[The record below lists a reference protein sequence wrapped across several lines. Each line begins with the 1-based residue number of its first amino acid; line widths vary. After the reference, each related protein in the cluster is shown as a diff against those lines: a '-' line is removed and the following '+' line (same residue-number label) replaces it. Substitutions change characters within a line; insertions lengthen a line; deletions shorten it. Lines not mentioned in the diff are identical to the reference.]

1 VLLGLDGP
9 AVLAAG
15 YRDLA
20 ARLGPRVL
28 VCQTAAPGTELLLGM
43 VRDPALGPLIVA
55 GAGGVL
61 TELLADRVVALPP
74 VDRRGA
80 LRMLRRLRV
89 SALLGGLRG
98 QPPAD
103 LDSIAGAITGL
114 SVLACELG
122 DVLEAFDINPL
133 ICGLAGAVAVDAL
146 VVVRQAAPA

>member
-1 VLLGLDGP
+1 MLLGLAGP
-9 AVLAAG
+9 GALAAG
-15 YRDLA
+15 YRELA

-28 VCQTAAPGTELLLGM
+28 VCETAAPGTEMLLGI

-74 VDRRGA
+74 VDRGGA

-103 LDSIAGAITGL
+103 LGSIADAITGL
-114 SVLACELG
+114 SALACELG
-122 DVLEAFDINPL
+122 DALDAFDINPL
-133 ICGLAGAVAVDAL
+133 ICGPAGAIAVDAL
-146 VVVRQAAPA
+146 AVRRSG